1 MNHTHSENHTPHI
14 SAIQSSSTQIPLSRK
29 KIISIRYQLSLR
41 LLSATQ
47 TRTRTVRW
55 RPLCLELG
63 VATTGSTLH
72 RHSDAG
78 HTHSRVSRD
87 GASCTVL
94 LGSRGY
100 SRRRASEVPARHVQ
114 HAYMRAPRAWHFNQA
129 FEKENPKEAM
139 REARPSDASWPVSR
153 QAARCEWFCGGDRR
167 SHNQTAKVQSDAV
180 QYVCSCMWSR
190 AS

>member
-1 MNHTHSENHTPHI
+1 MKITHHTYRRYSLALLKFHFPERKSYQSGI
-14 SAIQSSSTQIPLSRK
+14 SSASGSSAQHKHAHVRYGGDPCASSSESRLQAAH
-29 KIISIRYQLSLR
+29 STGT
-41 LLSATQ
+41 ATQ
-47 TRTRTVRW
+47 
-55 RPLCLELG
+55 
-63 VATTGSTLH
+63 ATPTAASHETE
-72 RHSDAG
+72 
-78 HTHSRVSRD
+78 
-87 GASCTVL
+87 SCTVL